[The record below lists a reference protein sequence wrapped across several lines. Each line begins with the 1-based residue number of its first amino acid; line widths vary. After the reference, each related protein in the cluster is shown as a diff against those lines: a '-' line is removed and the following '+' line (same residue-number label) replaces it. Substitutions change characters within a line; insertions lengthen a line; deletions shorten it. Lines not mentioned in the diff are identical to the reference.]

1 MESCQQEK
9 SLDIDTISS
18 FVFVNKFRIGLS
30 DVVLLNVGGGSG
42 CAAKYMFL
50 IVTSSKFTHTNEFGN
65 CSDLPKVKQQSNKI
79 IVKTLK
85 PKGSGY
91 DKYIYLDGAV
101 TQNGKFI
108 K

>member
-1 MESCQQEK
+1 
-9 SLDIDTISS
+9 
-18 FVFVNKFRIGLS
+18 
-30 DVVLLNVGGGSG
+30 
-42 CAAKYMFL
+42 
-50 IVTSSKFTHTNEFGN
+50 
-65 CSDLPKVKQQSNKI
+65 LPKVKQQSNKI